1 MPEDGS
7 EFPPYAG
14 GQYIAL
20 RRDNCRLTK
29 KAIGPDGRIQYVPDI
44 DEAGRQK
51 RGPVSH
57 SYSISSAPYE
67 TQLHR
72 YLEFYV
78 ILHMDDKGLPG
89 RLTDSLFR
97 MESTG
102 DTMIGYF
109 YKITGDFTLEKRAA
123 GFQNVVMVGTG
134 SGLAPFASM
143 IKQLHHEATQGKMS
157 DVRYT
162 LFHGN
167 RGYRELGYNDE
178 LTLIEK
184 SRKLDFIYVPTV
196 SRPSKL
202 DYEHLGLGKG
212 RANNLL
218 RLVFDMRLREE
229 KEFERLSVQE
239 LDTTRAKASLAK
251 TVRPVLP
258 HHISQQEL
266 RQRMN
271 PRTTVVLTC
280 GNPDGMADIKII
292 AEAQGM
298 QFEMEEW

>member
-1 MPEDGS
+1 M
-7 EFPPYAG
+7 
-14 GQYIAL
+14 
-20 RRDNCRLTK
+20 
-29 KAIGPDGRIQYVPDI
+29 
-44 DEAGRQK
+44 
-51 RGPVSH
+51 SH

-212 RANNLL
+212 RANNLF

-229 KEFERLSVQE
+229 KEFERLSVQG